1 MAHMSLSQYMDEVYN
16 AIQNQNGEHWA
27 RLISHKDPHVASH
40 KLQVSDA
47 FNKASN
53 FFDPPLD
60 DMIANHLRAVW
71 AVSLNNYTD
80 AYEAH
85 VSAIHSFIKVFQTQK
100 DENWALPVLY
110 SLALDLRQF
119 AISADSQ
126 RGKNK
131 TAKQDELLEKSAEHL
146 MSCFRVC
153 VSDTRASLE
162 NSKKWGML
170 AIVNQLFKIYFRIN
184 KLQLCKPLRRAVDS
198 LPIKDQFPKA
208 HLVTYRYFVGKKAM
222 FDSDYKL
229 ADEYLSYSFERCHRE
244 CKKNK
249 RNILIYLLPV
259 KMLLGMFFCFYYHVT
274 CYRSLSVPPKTSEN
288 LWFSDVFKVCRKRP
302 VA

>member
-1 MAHMSLSQYMDEVYN
+1 
-16 AIQNQNGEHWA
+16 
-27 RLISHKDPHVASH
+27 
-40 KLQVSDA
+40 
-47 FNKASN
+47 
-53 FFDPPLD
+53 
-60 DMIANHLRAVW
+60 MIANHLRAVW

-119 AISADSQ
+119 VISADSQ

-229 ADEYLSYSFERCHRE
+229 ADEYLSYSFEHCHRE

-274 CYRSLSVPPKTSEN
+274 CYRSLTVPPKTSEN
-288 LWFSDVFKVCRKRP
+288 LWFSDVFKACRKRP